1 MISALNSI
9 DDRFKFADTLAAHLA
24 MNLENRQKYL
34 TLETLIE
41 RLEFLL
47 TQIEAE
53 IDILNVQKRIQ
64 TKVKKQVEKNNRDYY
79 LNEQIKAL
87 QKELGDEENDVSVFT
102 DELAEK
108 IDEISG
114 KHWDI

>member
-1 MISALNSI
+1 M
-9 DDRFKFADTLAAHLA
+9 
-24 MNLENRQKYL
+24 
-34 TLETLIE
+34 ETLIE

-108 IDEISG
+108 IEKNGLS
-114 KHWDI
+114 KEAKEKAKKELKKLKQMCKYNLEES